1 MPLQSGV
8 TSTATFG
15 QRLVVHEK
23 ATTDSFNLLKMTLD
37 KAVERMPA

>member
-8 TSTATFG
+8 TSVATFG
-15 QRLVVHEK
+15 QRYHEK

-37 KAVERMPA
+37 KAVESVPA